1 MEFHWREFNPR
12 GCSIVLL
19 AFAVN
24 LLYSFILKCMGVLLP
39 TLTEQFTTDTW
50 VIGVMVEIM
59 ATAGDVTGNLV
70 ACYGDICAVL
80 DRWDCGHVA
89 ASKCY
94 DDSASPLK

>member
-70 ACYGDICAVL
+70 ACYSAICVLL
-80 DRWDCGHVA
+80 DRCNYGHVA
-89 ASKCY
+89 AFKCY